1 MGVSYKRTFFDE
13 LNTPFLLSRK
23 FIHGLAAT
31 VAMVIILLLH
41 GKNCRNNRCSFK
53 TFQHDKTHVDTPNE
67 MNIYGQ
73 ISLSAIADIFRR
85 ILSITAAM
93 MQFSCSFCP
102 LPPRKKYIH
111 VYHSLKHRKR
121 TYLIYN
127 AARIGSV
134 CMYLYNFID
143 VIIKIAE
150 IKIK

>member
-41 GKNCRNNRCSFK
+41 GKNHRKNWCSFNI
-53 TFQHDKTHVDTPNE
+53 FQHDKTHVDTPNE

-85 ILSITAAM
+85 PGLVDTKCTID
-93 MQFSCSFCP
+93 
-102 LPPRKKYIH
+102 YIH
-111 VYHSLKHRKR
+111 FYSPLH
-121 TYLIYN
+121 IF
-127 AARIGSV
+127 G
-134 CMYLYNFID
+134 
-143 VIIKIAE
+143 E
-150 IKIK
+150 